1 MLLHLSSQREAPA
14 RYSRPKPDFL
24 PKMGAMTI
32 SPQDF
37 ATPVPLEGRSVRL
50 EPLGHGHLPE
60 LVEAVKDGELWKLWY
75 TRIPTPEGMAA
86 EVDSR
91 LAQQAAGVM
100 APWAIRRLDTG
111 TVCGM
116 TTYMNIKAEHRRVE
130 IGSTWL
136 AAGAQRTAVNA
147 ETKYLLLTRAFEDLD
162 CIAVEFRT
170 HWHNHASRTAIA
182 RLGAKRDGVLRS
194 NELWLDG
201 SRRDVVVFS
210 ILDSEWS
217 SVRLGLRH
225 RLDRH

>member
-1 MLLHLSSQREAPA
+1 MTACRQD
-14 RYSRPKPDFL
+14 YS
-24 PKMGAMTI
+24 
-32 SPQDF
+32 
-37 ATPVPLEGRSVRL
+37 TPVPLQGSTVRL
-50 EPLGHGHLPE
+50 EPLSREHVPE
-60 LVEAVKDGELWKLWY
+60 LIDAVKDGELWNLWY
-75 TRIPTPEGMAA
+75 TRIPTPEGMVA

-91 LAQQAAGVM
+91 LAQQVAGSM

-111 TVCGM
+111 LVCGM

-147 ETKYLLLTRAFEDLD
+147 EAKYLLLTRAFEDLN

-170 HWHNHASRTAIA
+170 HWHNHASRAAIA
-182 RLGAKRDGVLRS
+182 RLGAKQDGVLRS
-194 NELWLDG
+194 NELWVDG

-210 ILDSEWS
+210 ILEGEWS

-225 RLDRH
+225 RLDVS

>member
-1 MLLHLSSQREAPA
+1 MTACRQD
-14 RYSRPKPDFL
+14 YS
-24 PKMGAMTI
+24 
-32 SPQDF
+32 
-37 ATPVPLEGRSVRL
+37 TPVPLQGSTVRL
-50 EPLGHGHLPE
+50 EPLSREHVPE
-60 LVEAVKDGELWKLWY
+60 LIDAVKDGELWNLWY
-75 TRIPTPEGMAA
+75 TRIPRPEGMAA

-91 LAQQAAGVM
+91 LAQQAAGSM

-111 TVCGM
+111 LVCGM

-147 ETKYLLLTRAFEDLD
+147 EAKYLLLTRAFEDLN

-170 HWHNHASRTAIA
+170 HWHNHASRAAIA
-182 RLGAKRDGVLRS
+182 RLGAKQDGVLRS
-194 NELWLDG
+194 NELWVDG

-210 ILDSEWS
+210 ILEGEWS

-225 RLDRH
+225 RLDLS

>member
-1 MLLHLSSQREAPA
+1 MSMPVAGFS
-14 RYSRPKPDFL
+14 
-24 PKMGAMTI
+24 
-32 SPQDF
+32 
-37 ATPVPLEGRSVRL
+37 TPVPIEGKTVRL
-50 EPLGHGHLPE
+50 EPLSADHVPGLM
-60 LVEAVKDGELWKLWY
+60 EAVRDGDLWNLWY

-86 EVDSR
+86 EVQSR
-91 LAQQAAGVM
+91 LQQQAAGTM

-111 TVCGM
+111 ALCGM

-136 AAGAQRTAVNA
+136 AASAQRTLINA
-147 ETKYLLLTRAFEDLD
+147 EAKYLLLSRAFDELE

-170 HWHNHASRTAIA
+170 HWHNHASRAAIA
-182 RLGAKRDGVLRS
+182 RLGAKQDGVLRS

-217 SVRLGLRH
+217 SVRLGLKY
-225 RLDRH
+225 RLTRG

>member
-1 MLLHLSSQREAPA
+1 MTACRQD
-14 RYSRPKPDFL
+14 YS
-24 PKMGAMTI
+24 
-32 SPQDF
+32 
-37 ATPVPLEGRSVRL
+37 TPVPLQGSTVRL
-50 EPLGHGHLPE
+50 EPLSREHVPE
-60 LVEAVKDGELWKLWY
+60 LIDAVKDGELWNLWY

-91 LAQQAAGVM
+91 LAQQVAGSM

-111 TVCGM
+111 LVCGM

-147 ETKYLLLTRAFEDLD
+147 EAKYLLLTRAFEDLN

-170 HWHNHASRTAIA
+170 HWHNHASRAAIA
-182 RLGAKRDGVLRS
+182 RLGAKQDGVLRS
-194 NELWLDG
+194 NELWVDG

-210 ILDSEWS
+210 ILEGEWS

-225 RLDRH
+225 RLDVS

>member
-1 MLLHLSSQREAPA
+1 MTACRQD
-14 RYSRPKPDFL
+14 YS
-24 PKMGAMTI
+24 
-32 SPQDF
+32 
-37 ATPVPLEGRSVRL
+37 TPVPLQGSTVRL
-50 EPLGHGHLPE
+50 EPLSREHVPE
-60 LVEAVKDGELWKLWY
+60 LIDAVKDGELWNLWY

-91 LAQQAAGVM
+91 LAQQAAGSM

-111 TVCGM
+111 LVCGM

-147 ETKYLLLTRAFEDLD
+147 EAKYLLLTRAFEDLN

-170 HWHNHASRTAIA
+170 HWHNHASRAAIA
-182 RLGAKRDGVLRS
+182 RLGAKQDGVLRS
-194 NELWLDG
+194 NELWVDG

-210 ILDSEWS
+210 ILEGEWS

-225 RLDRH
+225 RLDLS

>member
-1 MLLHLSSQREAPA
+1 MTACRQD
-14 RYSRPKPDFL
+14 YS
-24 PKMGAMTI
+24 
-32 SPQDF
+32 
-37 ATPVPLEGRSVRL
+37 TPVPLQGSTVRL
-50 EPLGHGHLPE
+50 EPLSRDHVPE
-60 LVEAVKDGELWKLWY
+60 LIDAVKDGELWNLWY

-91 LAQQAAGVM
+91 LAQQAAGSM

-111 TVCGM
+111 LVCGM
-116 TTYMNIKAEHRRVE
+116 TTYMNIRAEHRRVE

-147 ETKYLLLTRAFEDLD
+147 EAKYLLLTRAFEDLN

-170 HWHNHASRTAIA
+170 HWHNHASRAAIA
-182 RLGAKRDGVLRS
+182 RLGAKQDGVLRS
-194 NELWLDG
+194 NELWVDG

-210 ILDSEWS
+210 ILEGEWS

-225 RLDRH
+225 RLDVS